1 MAPSPREHRLRRLY
15 KAFNDRD
22 IDTVLSAMAPDVD
35 WPNGWEGGRL
45 IGHDDVRRYW
55 ESQWAELRV
64 AVIPTSVTER
74 LDGGADVRIRQ
85 VVRDPTGAV
94 LERTY
99 VRHVYEFT
107 GSLVQ
112 RMAVEAS

>member
-1 MAPSPREHRLRRLY
+1 MTSSSREQRLRGLY

-55 ESQWAELRV
+55 ERQWADVRV

-74 LDGGADVRIRQ
+74 PDGKAEVRVRQ
-85 VVRDPTGAV
+85 VVRDPTGTV
-94 LERTY
+94 LQRTD
-99 VRHVYEFT
+99 VRHVYDFADN
-107 GSLVQ
+107 LVQ
-112 RMAVEAS
+112 RMVVEAS

>member
-1 MAPSPREHRLRRLY
+1 MAPSPHEQRLQGLY

-22 IDTVLSAMAPDVD
+22 IATVLSAMAPDVD

-55 ESQWAELRV
+55 ERQWAHVRV
-64 AVIPTSVTER
+64 SVIPTSVTER
-74 LDGGADVRIRQ
+74 PDGKAEVRVRQ
-85 VVRDPTGAV
+85 VVRDPSGAV
-94 LERTY
+94 LERTN
-99 VRHVYEFT
+99 VRHVYDFT

-112 RMAVEAS
+112 RMAMEAS